1 MTSFRASPNFP
12 AGRGDPLHI
21 AALRAVKNAGSAF
34 KAATA
39 LILVTALT
47 ACGGGGSDGP
57 ATVVNQVSS
66 NTATANA
73 YTGPAAATAD
83 QTRLSFQD

>member
-1 MTSFRASPNFP
+1 MSLF
-12 AGRGDPLHI
+12 
-21 AALRAVKNAGSAF
+21 SAF

-83 QTRLSFQD
+83 VTSFQINLWQNIREIGRAHV